1 VTQRQKIGK
10 KTEIPGD
17 NDTKNNLARF
27 GYIPD
32 MKVFLKRN
40 QKPSICLAN

>member
-1 VTQRQKIGK
+1 MTQRQKIGK

-17 NDTKNNLARF
+17 NHTKNNLAKS
-27 GYIPD
+27 GYILD

-40 QKPSICLAN
+40 QNPSICLAN